1 MRENLKNELVLL
13 LDKYVDTESLREIVP
28 QIEIILSD
36 YEVERRNTE
45 IIPYGSDIP
54 ETLEIYI
61 VSKKIAGLSDKTLY
75 LYKMVL
81 VDFFQTV
88 QKKQEDI
95 TAMDIKAYLYRYQK
109 SHGMESRI
117 VLWIPKELSYAPI
130 LPGWQLR
137 NICRRIRQ

>member
-1 MRENLKNELVLL
+1 MREKLKNELLIL
-13 LDKYVDTESLREIVP
+13 LDKYVEVNELREIVP

-54 ETLEIYI
+54 ESLEIYI

-88 QKKQEDI
+88 QKKPEDI

-109 SHGMESRI
+109 LHGISNRTLDSKRTI
-117 VLWIPKELSYAPI
+117 ICSYF
-130 LPGWQLR
+130 
-137 NICRRIRQ
+137 